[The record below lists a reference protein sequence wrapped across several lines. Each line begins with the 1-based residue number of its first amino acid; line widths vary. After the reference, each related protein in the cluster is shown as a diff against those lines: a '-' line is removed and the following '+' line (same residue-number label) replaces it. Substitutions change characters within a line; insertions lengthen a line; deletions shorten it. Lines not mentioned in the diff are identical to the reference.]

1 MNKSVRLGRRDC
13 ERWCTPHP
21 ATLNTDRRDRQRAQV
36 SLASDDDSVQL
47 FSHSGLIFFMFD
59 GASSRKDIFVGNQQT
74 HLRVI
79 ANQDGA
85 AILDTKAGRISTLN
99 TSGAYIWQA
108 LERGEDIEYIAQGLS
123 RDTGEQMDVVKR
135 DVADFIDA
143 LRRQDLLPG

>member
-1 MNKSVRLGRRDC
+1 M
-13 ERWCTPHP
+13 
-21 ATLNTDRRDRQRAQV
+21 A
-36 SLASDDDSVQL
+36 
-47 FSHSGLIFFMFD
+47 
-59 GASSRKDIFVGNQQT
+59 NQHT

-108 LERGEDIEYIAQGLS
+108 LERSEDIETIAQVLS
-123 RDTGEQMDVVKR
+123 RDTGEQMEVVKR

-143 LRRQDLLPG
+143 LKKQGLLPG